1 MTTPLLRC
9 APVTAACLTLVLAG
23 CSAGQ
28 PAAPASGASPSEA
41 SPAATTSAATSSAAT
56 PTAAASPGCGST
68 RGFGFER
75 SSNPAFF
82 TATGSDAAKTTL
94 VVPVP
99 AASGWKAASP
109 SSLQKVVPWATGLQG
124 QEVTNAD
131 KNSSLLLVGS
141 LHADDGFASL
151 DAAAT
156 GAAGCYLRT
165 AYPNVAAATPGPV
178 SPRTV
183 SAKSGAVQQART
195 VRARLVVQGKPVTVD
210 VVVVTAEG
218 DPATFPLVVADN
230 AGDVP
235 AIATALEASLTGMY
249 TQTKG

>member
-1 MTTPLLRC
+1 M
-9 APVTAACLTLVLAG
+9 
-23 CSAGQ
+23 
-28 PAAPASGASPSEA
+28 
-41 SPAATTSAATSSAAT
+41 
-56 PTAAASPGCGST
+56 
-68 RGFGFER
+68 
-75 SSNPAFF
+75 
-82 TATGSDAAKTTL
+82 
-94 VVPVP
+94 
-99 AASGWKAASP
+99 
-109 SSLQKVVPWATGLQG
+109 VPWATGLQG

-151 DAAAT
+151 DAAAA

-165 AYPNVAAATPGPV
+165 AYPGVAATPGPV